1 MLSADS
7 LMLRRPLP
15 MLANNTLS
23 LIVRHLLEHIALLRD
38 IRGQISR
45 RLPVWSNVLML
56 LIVMDIQSRLR
67 RKDIRRLT
75 PVLNKLR
82 L

>member
-7 LMLRRPLP
+7 LMLRRPLA
-15 MLANNTLS
+15 MLANNTLP

-38 IRGQISR
+38 IRGQIGR